1 MECSLQRDLKKVCD
15 WSDEWYETQLNKRAK
30 CTQTRTIFVDVW
42 ITAIRSVWNTNLNK
56 RTDPGG
62 LLNILRVPAL
72 IGPLQVSR
80 CQSRNATLDQIRVAN
95 ETIESKEVWW
105 FIICVKA
112 RSSSLHTGKIYFGSV
127 AQFEVH
133 LKIGRGYHVL
143 LDKAYSGKDTQTRI
157 SPVTIHQCT
166 AIGLATIRISYVG
179 QHIAIFTIR
188 FRMHKNHCLLLLLA
202 VFSRPYEWRFS
213 EEKNKLTTN
222 SEAEQYC
229 TKFIFE
235 MAVMT
240 KRMRGCHPGVTAA
253 RASEPAGRVIEM
265 SSNLST

>member
-1 MECSLQRDLKKVCD
+1 MQPAERLEKVCD

-42 ITAIRSVWNTNLNK
+42 ITAIRSGWNTNLNE

-62 LLNILRVPAL
+62 LLNILRVPACPRPHWSL
-72 IGPLQVSR
+72 IGSITGVKLSR

-95 ETIESKEVWW
+95 ETTESKGVWW
-105 FIICVKA
+105 VIFVKA

-166 AIGLATIRISYVG
+166 AIGLATIRG

-188 FRMHKNHCLLLLLA
+188 FRMHKNHVKSLS
-202 VFSRPYEWRFS
+202 SRVLMNGDFQKK
-213 EEKNKLTTN
+213 KNKLATN
-222 SEAEQYC
+222 SDAEQYLHQIYIRDGGHDKTHAWLPSRCNSC
-229 TKFIFE
+229 TGFW
-235 MAVMT
+235 A
-240 KRMRGCHPGVTAA
+240 RG
-253 RASEPAGRVIEM
+253 
-265 SSNLST
+265 SSYRNE